1 MSQKLSKRE
10 ALNEVAKVL
19 EAALAEYESLEKM
32 DFEGGEESEEEKR
45 AKEEAAAEAA
55 ASEGQE
61 APADEPSDEE
71 QAAEGAQDEQS
82 EDEEAPSE
90 EDEEEEE
97 KEMNDETLKSEYAK
111 LTKKMSERGLMK
123 SETVKKSES
132 NDLKKYE
139 TQISDLTKT
148 VTDLQ
153 ASIKKIA
160 NAPVSKGVKGYNPLK
175 KNTEEEAAPLNKSE
189 VINKILNL
197 KKSGQ
202 SVPVGI
208 INRIEGNRCSNE
220 DATYIKGL
228 IG

>member
-82 EDEEAPSE
+82 EGEEAPA
-90 EDEEEEE
+90 EEEEE
-97 KEMNDETLKSEYAK
+97 EEEMNDETLKSEYAK